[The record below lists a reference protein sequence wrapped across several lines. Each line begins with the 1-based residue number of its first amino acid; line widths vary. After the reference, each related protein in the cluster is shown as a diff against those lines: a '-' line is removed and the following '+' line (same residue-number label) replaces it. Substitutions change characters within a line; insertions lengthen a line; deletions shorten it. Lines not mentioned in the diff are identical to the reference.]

1 MAALDVHTHILP
13 GMDDGSGSVEE
24 SLMLLRSSAAQGVS
38 RMAATP
44 HFDPQELAPKDFLAR
59 REAAAE
65 RLRAAWE
72 PGLPELILG
81 AEVSYFEGVS
91 RTAELDAL
99 RIEGSE
105 LLLLEMPFRAWPERL
120 VREVADLNRRQGLT
134 VLLAH
139 VERYM
144 GYQKPEAWDTLLQA
158 GTLFQCNA
166 GFFLD
171 WRTRRRALRLLIQGK
186 VHFLASDCHNPR
198 LQPPRLGEALAGLD
212 AAGRAFLEGY
222 TERYFSTEG

>member
-1 MAALDVHTHILP
+1 MAALDVHAHILP

-24 SLMLLRSSAAQGVS
+24 SLTLLRSSAAQGVG

-44 HFDPQELAPKDFLAR
+44 HFDPQELGPKAFLAR

-65 RLRAAWE
+65 SLRAAWE
-72 PGLPELILG
+72 PGLPELLLG

-120 VREVADLNRRQGLT
+120 VREVADINRRQGLT

-139 VERYM
+139 VERYLW
-144 GYQKPEAWDTLLQA
+144 YQKPEAWDTLLQA
-158 GTLFQCNA
+158 GILCQCNA

-171 WRTRRRALRLLIQGK
+171 LRTRRRALRLLKEGK

-198 LQPPRLGEALAGLD
+198 SQPPRLGEALAGLD
-212 AAGRAFLEGY
+212 AAGRELLEGY